1 MTIENLTNAV
11 EGSKAPAE
19 PTTTNETVDTKGD
32 TTPEPQAASE
42 KSSETNTDIK
52 ASWIET
58 LNDDFKTNKSL
69 NKFPDVNA
77 LAKSYIEMEK
87 QNGSRISLLNEN
99 STDED
104 KNSFYNRLGRP
115 EDKSYFS
122 DDEKASYLKTGSTDD
137 SLKAYQEIFHKSG
150 LTKSQGKSLL
160 DEFSKHTQNG
170 EENYKKQM
178 EEERNSNFEVLTK
191 THGDKLDEKIK
202 LVESALSNY
211 GNAELNQL
219 VEETNYNP
227 ALINLLMNIGSNVKS
242 DKLVTGKTE
251 ISVNDKES
259 AKKELKK
266 LEIDKDF
273 MLQYNDRDNAGNE
286 TAIKRMKELYELA
299 YS

>member
-1 MTIENLTNAV
+1 MTIENLTSAV
-11 EGSKAPAE
+11 EGNKGTAE
-19 PTTTNETVDTKGD
+19 ATTENETVVTKDTS
-32 TTPEPQAASE
+32 TNEPAKQADS
-42 KSSETNTDIK
+42 DIK
-52 ASWIET
+52 ASWVEN
-58 LNDDFKTNKSL
+58 LSDDFKGNKSL

-104 KNSFYNRLGRP
+104 KNNFYNKLGRP
-115 EDKSYFS
+115 DDKSYFS
-122 DDEKASYLKTGSTDD
+122 DDEKASYLKGGATDD
-137 SLKAYQEIFHKSG
+137 SLKSYQDIFHKSG
-150 LTKSQGKSLL
+150 LSKSQGKLLL

-170 EENYKKQM
+170 EENYKKQI
-178 EEERNSNFEVLTK
+178 EEERSNNFAVLTK

-202 LVESALSNY
+202 LVESALSSY
-211 GNAELNQL
+211 GNEDLNKL
-219 VEETNYNP
+219 VEETNYHP
-227 ALINLLMNIGSNVKS
+227 TLINLLMNVGSNVKS
-242 DKLVTGKTE
+242 DGLVTGKTE

-266 LEIDKDF
+266 LEVDKDF